1 MHARGVAVLGE
12 GSSVCLTMEDVM
24 RFIGAGLLALLIMV
38 LTGPAEAA
46 KPAEGQFGTHERI
59 LQWINDYRFEPE
71 PDRLPEAV
79 KAMAQLGLFRDQDTA
94 GIFVGFM
101 AGVIGSNPGKAEKL
115 VTRMFPMQPED
126 QASIIKAI
134 AYSGLPNWPQLLGK
148 FVERMPARKTLID
161 SYLTGKAPVLH
172 DLPLDGPAPID
183 TLWGYYF
190 ATGSLEPVYRIVG
203 ALKWSTDKSDLNRL
217 TVGSIAKWTL
227 ANNASRD
234 KELLDFLR
242 QEQDM
247 RNHPEQVRAA
257 LKEIVVAAET
267 FETGKIRKDALAAI
281 EEVKRT
287 GPQVNNPWAKAAYWG
302 STAVAVGCVVAG
314 ALGQVALGLPC
325 ILTGAASTAAVKW
338 LNAP

>member
-1 MHARGVAVLGE
+1 
-12 GSSVCLTMEDVM
+12 M
-24 RFIGAGLLALLIMV
+24 RFFGAGLVALFLMALAEPSLA
-38 LTGPAEAA
+38 TKAQPPQGGP
-46 KPAEGQFGTHERI
+46 FSSHERL
-59 LQWINDYRFEPE
+59 LQWINDYRLEPQ
-71 PDRLPEAV
+71 PNRLPDAV

-101 AGVIGSNPGKAEKL
+101 AGVLGSNPARAQKL

-134 AYSGLPNWPQLLGK
+134 AYSGLPNWKQLLGK

-161 SYLTGKAPVLH
+161 SYMTGKAPVLH
-172 DLPLDGPAPID
+172 DLPLDGPAPVD

-203 ALKWSTDKSDLNRL
+203 ALKWSSDKSDLNRL
-217 TVGSIAKWTL
+217 TVGSVAKWTL

-242 QEQDM
+242 QEQNM
-247 RNHPEQVRAA
+247 QNHPEQVRTA
-257 LKEIVVAAET
+257 LKEIVIAAET
-267 FETGKIRKDALAAI
+267 FETGKIRKEALAAI
-281 EEVKRT
+281 EEVRRT

-302 STAVAVGCVVAG
+302 STAVAVGCVVAS
-314 ALGQVALGLPC
+314 ALGAAAIGVPC
-325 ILTGAASTAAVKW
+325 ILTGAASSAAVKW
-338 LNAP
+338 LNSP